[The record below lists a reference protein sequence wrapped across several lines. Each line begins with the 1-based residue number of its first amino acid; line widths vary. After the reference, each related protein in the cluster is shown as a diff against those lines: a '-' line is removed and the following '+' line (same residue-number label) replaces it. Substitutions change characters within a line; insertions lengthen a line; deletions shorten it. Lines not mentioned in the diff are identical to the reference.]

1 MTFTPYEGVI
11 AIPVIGYEVYLP
23 QGGGWKKA
31 FDGYWNQ
38 AFDLR
43 GILAPGQSVDSLR
56 ICTPPLGS
64 PGTGADGP
72 DLDAVLVLGVR

>member
-1 MTFTPYEGVI
+1 MI

-31 FDGYWNQ
+31 IDGYWNQ

-56 ICTPPLGS
+56 ICTPPLG
-64 PGTGADGP
+64 PGPGADGP